1 MVTLVTFP
9 PKHIITFTSTTR
21 QLIKAKRAEC
31 VRTPEQTKA
40 HLLNRLQ
47 REQQHLATVRTS
59 PICQCVPKKG
69 THNLKICT
77 YAGCTRGLFA
87 RADRHLLAA
96 PPYTLDPLVYLF
108 AGARSSSTHISPAT
122 KCECVIAT
130 TR

>member
-21 QLIKAKRAEC
+21 QIIKAKRAEC

-69 THNLKICT
+69 THNLNM
-77 YAGCTRGLFA
+77 YVHM
-87 RADRHLLAA
+87 RAAHVGFSLA
-96 PPYTLDPLVYLF
+96 PMGMCSRRLHTLDPPVYLF